1 MGEAYN
7 WVVSIC
13 LKSDVLVNA
22 KPQTEI
28 KWDPIS
34 ALSLPV
40 PPPGQRAWQCLK
52 FLNIDVK
59 ARIGHR
65 RPNRLVDS
73 SQTQSSILS
82 SILPI
87 RFTSIFSEPMKRPT
101 TTTTTTITTAVV
113 APFGDEKKNPFED
126 GRSPE
131 SAQMEASAP
140 SKAEAEAEALSPSA
154 EEEELRRHRRRRRLY
169 KETSTAK
176 DITKTSTPSLIWSI
190 RCIATFCWQ
199 RRRRQWRRWRGKRPN
214 RICEDR
220 LRSKSMIENFPGN
233 SPRRRREAAVLR
245 AASGTRP
252 LTKLFQTFSLEFTVA
267 RECRSDMF
275 WR

>member
-1 MGEAYN
+1 MTMSQIPKHRKLFSSLRRSIDIVLTYSDD
-7 WVVSIC
+7 VS
-13 LKSDVLVNA
+13 L
-22 KPQTEI
+22 I
-28 KWDPIS
+28 K
-34 ALSLPV
+34 
-40 PPPGQRAWQCLK
+40 
-52 FLNIDVK
+52 DVK

-176 DITKTSTPSLIWSI
+176 DITKTSTPSLI
-190 RCIATFCWQ
+190 
-199 RRRRQWRRWRGKRPN
+199 
-214 RICEDR
+214 
-220 LRSKSMIENFPGN
+220 
-233 SPRRRREAAVLR
+233 
-245 AASGTRP
+245 
-252 LTKLFQTFSLEFTVA
+252 
-267 RECRSDMF
+267 
-275 WR
+275 